1 LGQLVQVLVDEVQS
15 PGTYE
20 AHFSAQNMASGLY
33 FYKLTA
39 GSYVNLKKMILI
51 K

>member
-1 LGQLVQVLVDEVQS
+1 VVDGIVEQGSHEVTLDAS
-15 PGTYE
+15 TL
-20 AHFSAQNMASGLY
+20 ASGLY

-39 GSYVNLKKMILI
+39 GSFTDVKKLLLM